1 MSTAPSLAG
10 KEVALTGRLFSM
22 TREEAIERIRGAGG
36 LYVRSPGETTAFLVA
51 GSALGHLT
59 PEGSLSRAMGLFRE
73 LKSRGASIRLMDE
86 PELLRLLGASEDLED
101 FSRLYTGEQVS
112 RIVEVPVSQVRGW
125 VRRGLLRPAR
135 LTHRLAWF
143 EFEDILTAR
152 NLSRLTA
159 SGVPASLIHQSL
171 SQIAQWLPD
180 GDRILERLESYATGL
195 RLRLADGSWVEP
207 SGQRLMDFQNGA
219 HRAASSP
226 PTARISTFP
235 SDRGGVEPRPAEETG
250 DWFTLAVEAEEA
262 GNLESA
268 ANRYTRALETAPGPE
283 VSFNLGNVLYALG
296 QEADAA
302 ERYLQALDSDR
313 NFAEAWNNL
322 GNSLVAIG
330 KLEDG
335 VRAYEMALSLEPDYP
350 EPHCNLTAVLDR
362 MGQFEKAH
370 AHRAICQ
377 RAFPSPA
384 RLRILRQ
391 SSLEGSES

>member
-1 MSTAPSLAG
+1 MPTETPLAG
-10 KEVALTGRLFSM
+10 KEIALTGRLFSM
-22 TREEAIERIRGAGG
+22 TREEAIERIRNAGG
-36 LYVRSPGETTAFLVA
+36 LYVRSPGQTTAFLVA

-59 PEGSLSRAMGLFRE
+59 PEGILPRRMGQFRE

-86 PELLRLLGASEDLED
+86 PELLRLLGADEDLED

-112 RIVEVPVSQVRGW
+112 RIVEVPATEVRAW

-143 EFEDILTAR
+143 GFEDILTAR

-180 GDRILERLESYATGL
+180 GERILERLEAYATGL
-195 RLRLADGSWVEP
+195 RLRLPDGSWVEP
-207 SGQRLMDFQNGA
+207 SGQRLMDFQIGG
-219 HRAASSP
+219 HAAAVSP
-226 PTARISTFP
+226 PTARITQFP
-235 SDRGGVEPRPAEETG
+235 SDGGVERHPAEETG
-250 DWFTLAVEAEEA
+250 DWFSLAVEAEES
-262 GNLESA
+262 GNLEAA
-268 ANRYTRALETAPGPE
+268 ANRYTRALETATGPE
-283 VSFNLGNVLYALG
+283 ISFNLGNVLYELG
-296 QEADAA
+296 READAA
-302 ERYLQALDSDR
+302 ERYLQALDADR

-322 GNSLVAIG
+322 GNSLVALG
-330 KLEDG
+330 RLGDG
-335 VRAYEMALSLEPDYP
+335 VQAYEMALSLEPEYP

-377 RAFPSPA
+377 RAFPSPV